1 LQIYVIV
8 LQVICSVK
16 FGYLRNRKPT
26 NKLRNSW
33 LGVFESLEIIRRKSF
48 SVIKTLT
55 TALLGTG
62 NHLKEVLSTILSN
75 LRLAFNESLIKG
87 LLEISKSVWIVVKEM
102 VKISASTV
110 AIFFGIILYISGSYR
125 GLNIIERSKAAK
137 VFGRS
142 IDLDNVRLSDSNL
155 AVDFVIWMNGNRPF
169 VTMYFIHYKSGTTLK
184 MDVLIQELVHIRQA
198 VTLGGVY
205 MVEALYSQF
214 FGKGYFL
221 SDEDVK
227 KANGKFLNLER
238 EQQAVLIQEYW
249 KIEFDGQKGWFSSDL
264 LKPIARQVY
273 KPLIILKSILR

>member
-1 LQIYVIV
+1 M
-8 LQVICSVK
+8 
-16 FGYLRNRKPT
+16 NE
-26 NKLRNSW
+26 LRNSW
-33 LGVFESLEIIRRKSF
+33 LGVFESLEIIRKKSF

-87 LLEISKSVWIVVKEM
+87 LLEISKSVWIVVKEI
-102 VKISASTV
+102 VKISASTF
-110 AIFFGIILYISGSYR
+110 ATFFGIILYISCSYR
-125 GLNIIERSKAAK
+125 GLNITERSEAAK

-155 AVDFVIWMNGNRPF
+155 AVDFVRWLNGNRPF

-184 MDVLIQELVHIRQA
+184 MDVLIHELVHIWQA
-198 VTLGGVY
+198 VTSGGVY
-205 MVEALYSQF
+205 MIEALYSQF

-221 SDEDVK
+221 SDGDVR
-227 KANGKFLNLER
+227 KANVKFLNLEC

-249 KIEFDGQKGWFSSDL
+249 KIEFDGQKGGFSSDL
-264 LKPIARQVY
+264 LKPRARQV
-273 KPLIILKSILR
+273 SNH

>member
-1 LQIYVIV
+1 M
-8 LQVICSVK
+8 
-16 FGYLRNRKPT
+16 NE
-26 NKLRNSW
+26 LRNSW
-33 LGVFESLEIIRRKSF
+33 LGVFESLEIIRKKSF

-87 LLEISKSVWIVVKEM
+87 LLEISKSVWIVVKEI

-125 GLNIIERSKAAK
+125 GLNITERSETAK

-155 AVDFVIWMNGNRPF
+155 AVDFVMWLNGNRPF

-184 MDVLIQELVHIRQA
+184 MDVLIHELVHIWQA
-198 VTLGGVY
+198 VTSGGVY
-205 MVEALYSQF
+205 MIEALCSQF

-221 SDEDVK
+221 SDGDVR
-227 KANGKFLNLER
+227 KANGKFLNLGR

-249 KIEFDGQKGWFSSDL
+249 KIEFDGQKGRFSSDL
-264 LKPIARQVY
+264 LKPIARQEY
-273 KPLIILKSILR
+273 KPLIILKSIMR

>member
-1 LQIYVIV
+1 M
-8 LQVICSVK
+8 
-16 FGYLRNRKPT
+16 NE
-26 NKLRNSW
+26 LRNSW
-33 LGVFESLEIIRRKSF
+33 LGFESLEIIRKKSF

-62 NHLKEVLSTILSN
+62 NHLKEVLSTVLSN

-87 LLEISKSVWIVVKEM
+87 LLEISKSVWIVVKEI

-110 AIFFGIILYISGSYR
+110 GVFFEIILYISGSYR
-125 GLNIIERSKAAK
+125 GLNIIERSEAAK

-142 IDLDNVRLSDSNL
+142 IDLDNVRLSDSNF
-155 AVDFVIWMNGNRPF
+155 AVDFVMWMNGNRPF

-184 MDVLIQELVHIRQA
+184 MDVLIHELAHIWQA
-198 VTLGGVY
+198 VTSGGVY
-205 MVEALYSQF
+205 MIEALYSQF

-221 SDEDVK
+221 SDDDVR

-238 EQQAVLIQEYW
+238 EQQALLIQEYW
-249 KIEFDGQKGWFSSDL
+249 KIEFDGQKGRFSSDL

-273 KPLIILKSILR
+273 KPLIILKSILW